1 MEKQKHKSKNK
12 EKHPKEKKINI
23 FSNFGIGEE
32 KDYFIENLSMMLASG
47 MPIML
52 ALDGVGAE
60 LRSKRMKEV
69 IASLKEDMEG
79 GSSLWR
85 ALDKTKLLSSQVISL
100 LRIGEESGRLA
111 ENLKVID
118 IQQKKEKDFRS
129 KLRSAMMY
137 PILVMSFTV
146 VIGAG
151 IAWFILPRLSSVFAE
166 LDLELPVITR
176 ALIAAGEFL
185 GEYGAIVIPSVLLFV
200 ILFLFF
206 VFAYSKTKHIGQS
219 FLFSLPVIKKLIQE
233 IELARFGYILGSL
246 LEAGLPVVDALES
259 LESATTF
266 RSYKKFYKYL
276 QNSVEVG
283 NSFKKSF
290 AGYKNVKRLIPTP
303 IQQMIISG
311 EQSGRFSEVLL
322 KTGEN
327 FEVKTEN
334 TTKNLTVLLEPILL
348 IVVWVGVVAVALAVI
363 LPIYS
368 LIGGIN

>member
-111 ENLKVID
+111 ENLKVIN

-206 VFAYSKTKHIGQS
+206 VFAYSKTKHIGHS
-219 FLFSLPVIKKLIQE
+219 F
-233 IELARFGYILGSL
+233 
-246 LEAGLPVVDALES
+246 
-259 LESATTF
+259 
-266 RSYKKFYKYL
+266 
-276 QNSVEVG
+276 
-283 NSFKKSF
+283 
-290 AGYKNVKRLIPTP
+290 
-303 IQQMIISG
+303 
-311 EQSGRFSEVLL
+311 
-322 KTGEN
+322 
-327 FEVKTEN
+327 
-334 TTKNLTVLLEPILL
+334 
-348 IVVWVGVVAVALAVI
+348 
-363 LPIYS
+363 
-368 LIGGIN
+368 